1 MFDIPEKGKDI
12 VLSYLKDRFETKKKS
27 SSKSRAKIG
36 VLDNLRK
43 KAQLKNPLLSKALI
57 IKL

>member
-12 VLSYLKDRFETKKKS
+12 VLSYLKDRFETKKKPP
-27 SSKSRAKIG
+27 SKSTAKIG

-43 KAQLKNPLLSKALI
+43 KAQLKNPLLPKSLL